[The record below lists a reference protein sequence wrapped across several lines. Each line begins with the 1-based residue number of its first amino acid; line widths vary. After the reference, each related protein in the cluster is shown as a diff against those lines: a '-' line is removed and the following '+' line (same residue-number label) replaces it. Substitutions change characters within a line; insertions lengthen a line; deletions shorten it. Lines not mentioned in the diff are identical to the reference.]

1 MLLSI
6 LKALLKAYDNTI
18 NTINKINNKETIEE
32 KNEDD
37 TLRNKIEEKLKYAT
51 DNDLQELLEKENLSY
66 MYNDFNY
73 YGRYKIRE
81 VLIDYYVK
89 QGKIPY

>member
-1 MLLSI
+1 MLVSI
-6 LKALLKAYDNTI
+6 LKALLGVYENTI
-18 NTINKINNKETIEE
+18 KEINKESIEE
-32 KNEDD
+32 KNNDD

-51 DNDLQELLEKENLSY
+51 DNDLQYLLEKENLSY

-81 VLIDYYVK
+81 ILIDYYVLNK
-89 QGKIPY
+89 KIPW

>member
-18 NTINKINNKETIEE
+18 KEINKEIVEE
-32 KNEDD
+32 KSEDD
-37 TLRNKIEEKLKYAT
+37 ILRNKIEEKLKYAT
-51 DNDLQELLEKENLSY
+51 DNDLQYLLEKENLSY
-66 MYNDFNY
+66 IYDFDY

-81 VLIDYYVK
+81 ILIDYYVK
-89 QGKIPY
+89 QKKIPY

>member
-18 NTINKINNKETIEE
+18 KEINKESIEE

-37 TLRNKIEEKLKYAT
+37 TLRNKIEGKLEYAT
-51 DNDLQELLEKENLSY
+51 DNDLQFLLEKENLSY
-66 MYNDFNY
+66 MWCLEIH
-73 YGRYKIRE
+73 GEHKVRE
-81 VLIDYYVK
+81 ILIDYYVN
-89 QGKIPY
+89 QRKIP

>member
-6 LKALLKAYDNTI
+6 LKALLNAYDNTI
-18 NTINKINNKETIEE
+18 KEINKEPIEE

-37 TLRNKIEEKLKYAT
+37 ILRNKIEEKLEYAT

-66 MYNDFNY
+66 MWCLEIH
-73 YGRYKIRE
+73 GRYKIRE
-81 VLIDYYVK
+81 ILIDYYVK
-89 QGKIPY
+89 QRKIPY

>member
-6 LKALLKAYDNTI
+6 LKALLSVYDNTI
-18 NTINKINNKETIEE
+18 KE
-32 KNEDD
+32 KDEDN
-37 TLRNKIEEKLKYAT
+37 LRNKIEEKLKYAT
-51 DNDLQELLEKENLSY
+51 DSDLQELLEKENLAY

-89 QGKIPY
+89 QREIPY

>member
-18 NTINKINNKETIEE
+18 KEINKEVIEE

-37 TLRNKIEEKLKYAT
+37 ILRNKIEEKLRYAT
-51 DNDLQELLEKENLSY
+51 DNDLQELLEKENLAY

-81 VLIDYYVK
+81 ILIDYYVLNK
-89 QGKIPY
+89 KIPW

>member
-18 NTINKINNKETIEE
+18 KEINKESIEE

-37 TLRNKIEEKLKYAT
+37 TLRNKIEEKLRYAT
-51 DNDLQELLEKENLSY
+51 DNYLQELLKKENLSY
-66 MYNDFNY
+66 MYNFDY
-73 YGRYKIRE
+73 YGSYKIRE
-81 VLIDYYVK
+81 ILIDYYVK
-89 QGKIPY
+89 QRRIPY

>member
-18 NTINKINNKETIEE
+18 KEINKESIEE

-37 TLRNKIEEKLKYAT
+37 TLRNKIEEKLRYAT
-51 DNDLQELLEKENLSY
+51 DNDLQELLEKENLAY
-66 MYNDFNY
+66 MYDFDY

-81 VLIDYYVK
+81 ILIDYYVK
-89 QGKIPY
+89 QNKIPY

>member
-18 NTINKINNKETIEE
+18 KEINKESIEE

-51 DNDLQELLEKENLSY
+51 DNDLQYLLEKENLSY
-66 MYNDFNY
+66 IYEFDY

-81 VLIDYYVK
+81 ILIDYYVK
-89 QGKIPY
+89 QKKIPY

>member
-6 LKALLKAYDNTI
+6 LKALLSVYDNTI
-18 NTINKINNKETIEE
+18 KEINKEVVEE
-32 KNEDD
+32 KNDDD

-66 MYNDFNY
+66 MWCLEIH
-73 YGRYKIRE
+73 GEYKIKE
-81 VLIDYYVK
+81 ILIDYYVK
-89 QGKIPY
+89 QNRIPY

>member
-6 LKALLKAYDNTI
+6 LKALLSVYDNTI
-18 NTINKINNKETIEE
+18 KEINKEPIEE
-32 KNEDD
+32 KSEDD
-37 TLRNKIEEKLKYAT
+37 ILRNKIEEKLEYAT
-51 DNDLQELLEKENLSY
+51 DNDLQFLLEKENLSY
-66 MYNDFNY
+66 MYDFHY

-81 VLIDYYVK
+81 ILIDYYVK

>member
-6 LKALLKAYDNTI
+6 LKALLNAYDNTI
-18 NTINKINNKETIEE
+18 KEINKESIEE

-37 TLRNKIEEKLKYAT
+37 TLRNKIEGKLEYAT
-51 DNDLQELLEKENLSY
+51 DNDLQYLLEKENLSY
-66 MYNDFNY
+66 IYDFDY

-81 VLIDYYVK
+81 ILIDYYVK
-89 QGKIPY
+89 QKKIPY

>member
-18 NTINKINNKETIEE
+18 KEINKESIEE
-32 KNEDD
+32 KNNDD

-51 DNDLQELLEKENLSY
+51 DSDLQDLLEKENLSY

-81 VLIDYYVK
+81 ILIDYYTK
-89 QGKIPY
+89 QRKIPY

>member
-18 NTINKINNKETIEE
+18 KEINKEVVEE

-37 TLRNKIEEKLKYAT
+37 ILRNKIEEKLRYAT

-81 VLIDYYVK
+81 ILIDYYVK
-89 QGKIPY
+89 QRRIPY

>member
-6 LKALLKAYDNTI
+6 LKALLGVYENTI
-18 NTINKINNKETIEE
+18 KEINKEVVEE
-32 KNEDD
+32 KNNDD
-37 TLRNKIEEKLKYAT
+37 TLKNKIKEKLEYAT
-51 DNDLQELLEKENLSY
+51 DNDLQELLKKENLSY
-66 MYNDFNY
+66 MYDFNY

-81 VLIDYYVK
+81 ILIDYYVK

>member
-18 NTINKINNKETIEE
+18 KEINKESIEE
-32 KNEDD
+32 KNDDD

-51 DNDLQELLEKENLSY
+51 DSDLQALLEKENLSY

-81 VLIDYYVK
+81 ILIDYYVLNK
-89 QGKIPY
+89 KMPW

>member
-18 NTINKINNKETIEE
+18 KEINKESIEE

-51 DNDLQELLEKENLSY
+51 DNELQYLLEKENLSY
-66 MYNDFNY
+66 IYEFDY
-73 YGRYKIRE
+73 YGRYKIKE
-81 VLIDYYVK
+81 ILIDYYVK
-89 QGKIPY
+89 QNKIPY

>member
-1 MLLSI
+1 MSLSI

-18 NTINKINNKETIEE
+18 KGINKESIEE

-51 DNDLQELLEKENLSY
+51 DDKLQELLKKENLSY
-66 MYNDFNY
+66 MWCLEIH
-73 YGRYKIRE
+73 GEYKIKE
-81 VLIDYYVK
+81 ILIDYYVK
-89 QGKIPY
+89 QNKIPY

>member
-1 MLLSI
+1 MCLIFLEQRS
-6 LKALLKAYDNTI
+6 
-18 NTINKINNKETIEE
+18 KEHKE
-32 KNEDD
+32 KKSEDD
-37 TLRNKIEEKLKYAT
+37 ILRNKIEEKLRYAT

-81 VLIDYYVK
+81 ILIDYYVK
-89 QGKIPY
+89 QRKIPY